1 MNYIDPEIKHHFAG
15 GIYAK
20 ETVIPANNLLVQ
32 HIHKFD
38 HLSILAMGSVELVV
52 DEVKTVIH
60 APACLTIKAGKHHG
74 IRTLTD
80 AVWYCIHATE
90 CTDVSQID
98 EIQIEPAQLDKL
110 RTVTDLLI
118 QEN

>member
-1 MNYIDPEIKHHFAG
+1 VNYIDPEIKHHFAG

-52 DEVKTVIH
+52 DEIKTVIH

-80 AVWYCIHATE
+80 AVWYCIHASK

-98 EIQIEPAQLDKL
+98 EIQIKPAQLDQL